1 MTAPDQPPTGV
12 DLARVALRAARETA
26 RRQGADT
33 RRTAPAKPT
42 IRRTSG
48 REPVSLAGALDALI
62 TDRAWELPA
71 AGGTLRDRWAAIA
84 PQLAEHVAATGYN
97 PKTGALTLCPDS
109 AAWRTRT
116 VHEQANI
123 IAAMN
128 KSAGRTVVRAV
139 RILAPR
145 PLPAPAPPDPQ
156 TSTTRTA
163 PPGPVR
169 TRQSAP
175 LGYHQALDAN
185 RRAPRPTTTDP
196 EIQAAL
202 DRQTRCAAREP
213 EHLFQ
218 PAQEAQRLQET
229 SASNARAAEISRAKA
244 LRRRAQERA
253 EQGSHRG
260 PCTARPREAKAE
272 RTRTKPL
279 VA

>member
-12 DLARVALRAARETA
+12 DLARVALRAARESA

-48 REPVSLAGALDALI
+48 REPVSLAGALDALV

-97 PKTGALTLCPDS
+97 PKTGTLTLCPDS

-156 TSTTRTA
+156 TSTSRTA

-185 RRAPRPTTTDP
+185 RRAPRPSTTDP

-202 DRQTRCAAREP
+202 DRQTRYAAREP
-213 EHLFQ
+213 EHLFR
-218 PAQEAQRLQET
+218 PAQEAQRLREA
-229 SASNARAAEISRAKA
+229 SASNARTTEISRANA

-253 EQGSHRG
+253 EGGIHRG
-260 PCTARPREAKAE
+260 PRTTTSARGEGREDE
-272 RTRTKPL
+272 GKPL
-279 VA
+279 AA

>member
-1 MTAPDQPPTGV
+1 MTVPDQPPTGV

-42 IRRTSG
+42 VRRTSG
-48 REPVSLAGALDALI
+48 REPVSLAGALEALV
-62 TDRAWELPA
+62 TDRAWDLPA
-71 AGGTLRDRWAAIA
+71 AAGTLRDRWATIA

-97 PKTGALTLCPDS
+97 PKTGTLTLCPDS
-109 AAWRTRT
+109 SAWRTRT
-116 VHEQANI
+116 VHEQAGI
-123 IAAMN
+123 IAAVN

-156 TSTTRTA
+156 TSTSRTA
-163 PPGPVR
+163 PTRPVR
-169 TRQSAP
+169 TRQDAP

-185 RRAPRPTTTDP
+185 RRARRPTTTDP

-202 DRQTRCAAREP
+202 DRQTRDAAREP
-213 EHLFQ
+213 EHLFR
-218 PAQEAQRLQET
+218 PAQEAQRLKQT
-229 SASNARAAEISRAKA
+229 SASNARATEISRAKA

-253 EQGSHRG
+253 EPGTHR
-260 PCTARPREAKAE
+260 RPRTTTSSRGEGRE
-272 RTRTKPL
+272 DDDKPL